1 MFANPRKAKL
11 LLCLMFLLATISQG
25 TAEQSDTFLYLP
37 FVLKGFPHVHVY
49 FEPFNRCVGYEAYI
63 LIVATPPDDIVRAT
77 AQIED
82 RRVDLSPTEWCYRK
96 GPPCD
101 PAWSGTLC
109 LTGLEPGEKQVTA
122 IAFDRFGNSFRA
134 CRTLTYTP
142 DNFPPPCFPIEL
154 VGHYE
159 GEVQAIFVQ
168 GNYAYLGEGSN
179 LTILDISTPT
189 SPIIVGQIAPLAEYV
204 WAVYVSGNYAYTAV
218 GYTVGYDDLRVVDVS
233 EPTNPTEV
241 GSYDAP
247 GNGRDVYVSD
257 NIAYLANGTGGLRV
271 IDVSEP
277 SSPAELDSF
286 EMGQWFPAMSV
297 YVSGRMA
304 YLVIHDVCAG
314 EFTPDRPWTHLWTVD
329 ISNPADLIE
338 VATHEISNFVNDIY
352 VTNNT
357 GYLVHSTVGPDPA
370 GLLILDMTNPPS
382 LTELGFYDVMR
393 GDAEAVYV
401 SGGLAYVADG
411 SEGLRV
417 LNVSD
422 PTNPIKL
429 GFYDTPG
436 YAQDV
441 YVSNGLAYVADGPG
455 GLFILRY
462 KPAH

>member
-1 MFANPRKAKL
+1 
-11 LLCLMFLLATISQG
+11 
-25 TAEQSDTFLYLP
+25 
-37 FVLKGFPHVHVY
+37 
-49 FEPFNRCVGYEAYI
+49 
-63 LIVATPPDDIVRAT
+63 
-77 AQIED
+77 
-82 RRVDLSPTEWCYRK
+82 
-96 GPPCD
+96 
-101 PAWSGTLC
+101 
-109 LTGLEPGEKQVTA
+109 
-122 IAFDRFGNSFRA
+122 
-134 CRTLTYTP
+134 
-142 DNFPPPCFPIEL
+142 
-154 VGHYE
+154 
-159 GEVQAIFVQ
+159 
-168 GNYAYLGEGSN
+168 
-179 LTILDISTPT
+179 
-189 SPIIVGQIAPLAEYV
+189 
-204 WAVYVSGNYAYTAV
+204 
-218 GYTVGYDDLRVVDVS
+218 
-233 EPTNPTEV
+233 
-241 GSYDAP
+241 
-247 GNGRDVYVSD
+247 
-257 NIAYLANGTGGLRV
+257 
-271 IDVSEP
+271 
-277 SSPAELDSF
+277 
-286 EMGQWFPAMSV
+286 MGQWFPAMSV